1 MRDYVVVESRAAG
14 SRGARAAARAE
25 KAAERQKAERRAKGK
40 AFCHRAAVNGVESG
54 VPEGDR
60 VAFEWKMDEGELFHE
75 CLEISPDAR
84 SGQAGCSPNANPQD
98 VAPLLSPLLFYRNGD
113 SIVRGKN
120 QKTGKQNNS
129 PERRFFFFRGHF
141 VIIFNAL
148 TVDRARAL
156 LRGGADSSA
165 GDPSALERAR
175 VLCAWNESDPTAA
188 AVGSTVEIRSLVSRP
203 SMNGKVGVVVSASA
217 STARFGVRVA
227 GEAKALALRRA
238 MVPPPLAGSSL
249 WTRPTPLPFPRPANL
264 EPAAVEVGRLI
275 LKAAEWSPQS
285 HELFPE
291 AARKRAVEVMR
302 LGYLIAWDEERFEGR
317 EGAAPELA
325 DIWRGFVLPTVV
337 AR

>member
-1 MRDYVVVESRAAG
+1 MSALSSR
-14 SRGARAAARAE
+14 SL
-25 KAAERQKAERRAKGK
+25 
-40 AFCHRAAVNGVESG
+40 S
-54 VPEGDR
+54 
-60 VAFEWKMDEGELFHE
+60 LF
-75 CLEISPDAR
+75 
-84 SGQAGCSPNANPQD
+84 PQ
-98 VAPLLSPLLFYRNGD
+98 
-113 SIVRGKN
+113 
-120 QKTGKQNNS
+120 
-129 PERRFFFFRGHF
+129 
-141 VIIFNAL
+141 AL

-165 GDPSALERAR
+165 GEPSALERAR
-175 VLCAWNESDPTAA
+175 VLCSWGESDPTAA
-188 AVGSTVEIRSLVSRP
+188 AAGSTVAIHSLVSRP

-217 STARFGVRVA
+217 STRRFGVRVA

-238 MVPPPLAGSSL
+238 M
-249 WTRPTPLPFPRPANL
+249 PAA
-264 EPAAVEVGRLI
+264 EAVEVGRLI

-325 DIWRGFVLPTVV
+325 DVWRGFVLPRVV